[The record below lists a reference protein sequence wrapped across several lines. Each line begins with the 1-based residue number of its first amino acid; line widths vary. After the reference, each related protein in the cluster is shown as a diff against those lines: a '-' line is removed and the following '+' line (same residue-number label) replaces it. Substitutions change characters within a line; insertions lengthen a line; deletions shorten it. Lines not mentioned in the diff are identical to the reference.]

1 MEKIGEEAKRQLRRF
16 GPAGGMA
23 DLVTAWPPAVGDE
36 ISRNAWPA
44 RVGRDGTLHV
54 SVSSA
59 AWGFELA
66 HLEGEILG
74 RLRASLGDG
83 APARLRFAP
92 GPLPE
97 RSAEGVKKV
106 KKPPPEPSPAERAAA
121 AEIAS
126 GVTDLR
132 LRELVSRAAA
142 ASLAQARDDRSV
154 W

>member
-1 MEKIGEEAKRQLRRF
+1 MERIGQEARRQLKRF

-23 DLVTAWPPAVGDE
+23 DLVAAWPHAVGEE

-44 RVGRDGTLHV
+44 RIARDRTLHV
-54 SVSSA
+54 SVSSS
-59 AWGFELA
+59 AWGFELT

-74 RLRASLGDG
+74 RLRTKLGDG

-106 KKPPPEPSPAERAAA
+106 KKPPPQPSADERSAAD
-121 AEIAS
+121 EIAS

-142 ASLAQARDDRSV
+142 ASLAHARDDRSV